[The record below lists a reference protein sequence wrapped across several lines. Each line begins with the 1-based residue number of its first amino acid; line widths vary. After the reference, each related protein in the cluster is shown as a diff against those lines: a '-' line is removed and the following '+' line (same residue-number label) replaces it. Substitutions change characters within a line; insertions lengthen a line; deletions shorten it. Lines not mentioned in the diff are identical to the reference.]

1 MEGAV
6 LQQQGDVLS
15 APSGDT
21 NAVVHVARG
30 LKVFLSYSRKDLDSA
45 DQMVPALE
53 AFGHVVSIDREDIF
67 GAERWEERLG
77 QMILEAD
84 TVVFLLTPSSAESRA
99 CYWEVEQAL
108 AQRKRIVPVIAKPL
122 AGAKPHEA
130 LRALNYIYFCPDP
143 SVPTAGWGS
152 GLKRLHSTLT
162 VDILWIR
169 EHTHIA
175 EMAARWLAERSNEDL
190 LVRGSEL
197 VQLQKWRAV
206 RPTSAPEL
214 TPQQRGFLEASEN
227 AEMLRQDRER
237 QQIEEMRV
245 AQAVKAEALA
255 AQEKAQ
261 AERAR
266 AVQLVVLRTIVGVA
280 VAAVLST
287 GIAISGGIAWRNW
300 QKAEQAL
307 LRVKDEQLLQ
317 DRLIRLARNKEFPS
331 PPYSID
337 ILAKRYEGEGP
348 GDIGT
353 DFMGSVYY
361 GIYRIKADANME
373 EFLTFSERWGKP
385 LYNKLAAAGGKVAAI
400 KRDPRFIEA
409 WRSLATDAISAAQF
423 AKLQT
428 DFVTRSGYERLAARL
443 KAGYPL
449 RPGQTAQVNLDVG
462 TRSLA
467 LRAVIFS
474 VAVQYGPST
483 RLLQDALSEL
493 GDLSMQKD
501 EVIISRIYE
510 LRNNVASYF
519 PELQSHSPNFVEL
532 IKERNHWEERD
543 ALQILSRERS

>member
-1 MEGAV
+1 VVEGAV

-255 AQEKAQ
+255 AQE
-261 AERAR
+261 
-266 AVQLVVLRTIVGVA
+266 
-280 VAAVLST
+280 
-287 GIAISGGIAWRNW
+287 ISGGIAWRNW